1 MKWINRKIKAKKAKQ
16 QEKALKS
23 VQQLIP
29 IKEIEQ
35 GKLITPDNKM
45 VQCLKVSAINLELT
59 SNAEC
64 NELFELFEGF
74 LMTITY
80 PVQLTNVSM
89 PVDLKSY
96 ISEQERT
103 HFLTK
108 NPYKRQM
115 QESYIE
121 YAKEIEISQ
130 DIMQRQRYVIFCEQM
145 KEDTPEI
152 RYETILE
159 LEEKKDEIVTSLL
172 ELELTAEEVTDL
184 ELIRYLHTL
193 FDYNEAQ
200 NRPIESSTISQIIQ
214 GGKEDV
220 QTTGSD

>member
-1 MKWINRKIKAKKAKQ
+1 
-16 QEKALKS
+16 
-23 VQQLIP
+23 
-29 IKEIEQ
+29 
-35 GKLITPDNKM
+35 
-45 VQCLKVSAINLELT
+45 
-59 SNAEC
+59 
-64 NELFELFEGF
+64 
-74 LMTITY
+74 MTLTY

-103 HFLTK
+103 HFITK
-108 NPYKRQM
+108 NPYKRQL

-200 NRPIESSTISQIIQ
+200 NRPIESETISQIIQ

>member
-1 MKWINRKIKAKKAKQ
+1 
-16 QEKALKS
+16 
-23 VQQLIP
+23 
-29 IKEIEQ
+29 
-35 GKLITPDNKM
+35 
-45 VQCLKVSAINLELT
+45 
-59 SNAEC
+59 
-64 NELFELFEGF
+64 
-74 LMTITY
+74 MTLTY

-103 HFLTK
+103 NFLTK
-108 NPYKRQM
+108 NPYKRQL

>member
-1 MKWINRKIKAKKAKQ
+1 
-16 QEKALKS
+16 
-23 VQQLIP
+23 
-29 IKEIEQ
+29 
-35 GKLITPDNKM
+35 
-45 VQCLKVSAINLELT
+45 
-59 SNAEC
+59 
-64 NELFELFEGF
+64 
-74 LMTITY
+74 MTLTY

-96 ISEQERT
+96 ITEQERT

-108 NPYKRQM
+108 NPYKRQL

-152 RYETILE
+152 RYETMLE

-200 NRPIESSTISQIIQ
+200 NRPIESETISQIIQ

-220 QTTGSD
+220 QTTRNN